1 MARGTDSNEFK
12 SVCIDYIRYCNQLI
26 YNAVSDLRSELHM
39 VEGLGGKIYNFVGK
53 SDYMEVRAYNF
64 DEKTFNVKR

>member
-39 VEGLGGKIYNFVGK
+39 VEGLGEKIYNFVGK